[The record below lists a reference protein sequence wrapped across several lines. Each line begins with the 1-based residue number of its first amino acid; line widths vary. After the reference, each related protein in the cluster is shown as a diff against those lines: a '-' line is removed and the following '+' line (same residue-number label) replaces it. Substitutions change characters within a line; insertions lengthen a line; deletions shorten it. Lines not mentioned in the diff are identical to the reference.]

1 MSLMSWLIW
10 SNSLAAGSGA
20 VGPGGSVGEAA
31 EDELLGLPPSP
42 VPSEPDAPPVSNA
55 ANETCGAV
63 GAVVA

>member
-1 MSLMSWLIW
+1 MSWSIW

-20 VGPGGSVGEAA
+20 VGPDESVGEAA

-42 VPSEPDAPPVSNA
+42 VPSEPDGPTVSNA
-55 ANETCGAV
+55 ASEACGPA